1 MAQAQEVSDTKQ
13 GVSLDPEPHN
23 GSEDYDQST
32 LSSDAE
38 TEPLQFDDSA
48 SDAPSDDQNIAS
60 TRTQGSKSTG
70 DLREGRSDS
79 SDLTDEEEDEMD
91 RAVEA
96 DENSNMG
103 MKQETQS
110 SLPDDNLDRKA
121 SENAMRVSLE
131 DLASV
136 ATADVSSLEQSV
148 SRRLAHATSSPLSSE
163 GEEELAPTMTELP
176 TTPRKG
182 RSTLRR
188 AVMAAAGKRRAAATG
203 GAPSLLVEPDMDSSV
218 PPSAATSRQTSPQ
231 SDIDDAATIQS
242 GVEEQD
248 FAMETSQD
256 QHADSEGLQD
266 QPMEAQPESLLVDR
280 EEIQENDLADTEKG
294 TPVPDVVEQ
303 DDDDEAMQRRQ
314 EAVHLLTRI
323 EIGFAML
330 RDRLYKE
337 RLDELEKESEM
348 IHQGTHPELQLLHFI
363 IDARRERRASLLQ
376 VWLRE
381 EHKERDRWA
390 RVEED
395 IAWIHWRDESANA
408 RRKLLHDSMRK
419 RRRLDREKRFL
430 DTPQPVRRP
439 QPFQAEL
446 VRKLPVYSQRTQRDV
461 DRFDYAMQ
469 RTPEDISAYMA
480 YPDLR
485 GLDEYGVWM
494 DLEQMGLRSVP
505 PAYPPFHRGEDA
517 PMQDGYAPYVGH
529 PRNPAPYAPR
539 YAMHNGYMENQYD
552 APMPMEEYAERYSM
566 PADYDAPPY
575 GKPHPVGR
583 HAHGLDTGQYP
594 TEVPYGVAHMSVRM

>member
-1 MAQAQEVSDTKQ
+1 MAQAQEVSENQ
-13 GVSLDPEPHN
+13 LQASLDPERDT
-23 GSEDYDQST
+23 GGEDFDQST

-48 SDAPSDDQNIAS
+48 SDAPSDDQNLAS
-60 TRTQGSKSTG
+60 TRTMGSKSIA
-70 DLREGRSDS
+70 DLRTGRSDS
-79 SDLTDEEEDEMD
+79 SDLTDEDDNETD

-96 DENSNMG
+96 ENNQNLS

-110 SLPDDNLDRKA
+110 SLSDDEMGRNVI
-121 SENAMRVSLE
+121 ENAMRASLE

-136 ATADVSSLEQSV
+136 ATADVLSLEQPA
-148 SRRLAHATSSPLSSE
+148 SRRLAHTTSSPLSSE

-231 SDIDDAATIQS
+231 SDLDDTATIQS
-242 GVEEQD
+242 GAEEQG
-248 FAMETSQD
+248 FATETSQD
-256 QHADSEGLQD
+256 QHADSEEFRE
-266 QPMEAQPESLLVDR
+266 QPTEAQPESLLVDR
-280 EEIQENDLADTEKG
+280 EDNQDFDMADTEKG
-294 TPVPDVVEQ
+294 TPVPDVVDQ
-303 DDDDEAMQRRQ
+303 DDDEAIQRRQ
-314 EAVHLLTRI
+314 EAVYLLTKI

-337 RLDELEKESEM
+337 RMDELEKESEM

-363 IDARRERRASLLQ
+363 IDARRSRRASLLQ
-376 VWLRE
+376 IWLRE

-390 RVEED
+390 KVEED
-395 IAWIHWRDESANA
+395 IAWIHWRDEAANA

-469 RTPEDISAYMA
+469 RAPEDISAYMA

-505 PAYPPFHRGEDA
+505 ASYPAFHRREDA
-517 PMQDGYAPYVGH
+517 PMQGNFAPYVAQ
-529 PRNPAPYAPR
+529 PRSPAPYAPR

-552 APMPMEEYAERYSM
+552 APMPMEEYPERFPM
-566 PADYDAPPY
+566 PSDYDAPPY
-575 GKPHPVGR
+575 GKPHPIDR
-583 HAHGLDTGQYP
+583 PAHGLDTGRYP
-594 TEVPYGVAHMSVRM
+594 MDVPYGVAPMPVRM